1 MSKIIDITDKL
12 TFEENPRIRVKD
24 VEIELNANALDFYE
38 TLGMMNEKST
48 NMDELTLRL
57 AATPSDVDKIKALK
71 VRVRGFCTLRGIQD
85 HEVAGVFHIARRPR
99 RKFSSCARRGDPSG
113 ERSPCARALHAGT
126 APSPQRMAQPHGF
139 QHHRGTGGAIL

>member
-57 AATPSDVDKIKALK
+57 AATPADVDKIKALK
-71 VRVRGFCTLRGIQD
+71 LSVKDFNL
-85 HEVAGVFHIARRPR
+85 FARM
-99 RKFSSCARRGDPSG
+99 CLETISG
-113 ERSPCARALHAGT
+113 ADTEGEALTPAMT
-126 APSPQRMAQPHGF
+126 
-139 QHHRGTGGAIL
+139 

>member
-57 AATPSDVDKIKALK
+57 AATPADVDKIKALK
-71 VRVRGFCTLRGIQD
+71 PIYEKVKKKVDELRRIFKD
-85 HEVAGVFHIARRPR
+85 WWSKLNFNPLADSIDKVMDKI
-99 RKFSSCARRGDPSG
+99 K
-113 ERSPCARALHAGT
+113 PCR
-126 APSPQRMAQPHGF
+126 F
-139 QHHRGTGGAIL
+139 